1 MTQQID
7 QRVNPVMPKAKKTKL
22 RMPGIE
28 TPPFETDEL
37 RRMLKAFFDI
47 VYDKPNARKP
57 RTIGGFKWGVYI
69 FYDYDGEPI
78 YVGQT
83 KERISQR
90 IGRHLTNQRTDAVA
104 MSVLDPF
111 EVYRIRAYPL
121 PQFEHVN
128 AKHRS
133 YKRAKAYLNEL
144 EYRIHQQAQ
153 RQSAF
158 KAILNEK
165 DPVRSRA
172 KIKVPRFVEE
182 VVVSKKVA
190 DLRKHADVR
199 IARRAQVIA
208 RLSQTISERQVKSG
222 LRRTLVTQAARL
234 KALAYRRYSELG
246 GASLVEAGPE
256 DSEIT

>member
-1 MTQQID
+1 
-7 QRVNPVMPKAKKTKL
+7 
-22 RMPGIE
+22 
-28 TPPFETDEL
+28 
-37 RRMLKAFFDI
+37 
-47 VYDKPNARKP
+47 
-57 RTIGGFKWGVYI
+57 
-69 FYDYDGEPI
+69 
-78 YVGQT
+78 
-83 KERISQR
+83 
-90 IGRHLTNQRTDAVA
+90 

-144 EYRIHQQAQ
+144 EYRIHRQAQ
-153 RQSAF
+153 KQSSF

-165 DPVRSRA
+165 DPVRSKA
-172 KIKVPRFVEE
+172 KIKVPRFVEN

-208 RLSQTISERQVKSG
+208 RLAQTISERQVKNG
-222 LRRTLVTQAARL
+222 LRRTLVTQARRL
-234 KALAYRRYSELG
+234 SWLAQRRYSQLG
-246 GASLVEAGPE
+246 GAALVEVGAE